1 MDQGHTL
8 TSPGFITLLSLVS
21 QDDWTL
27 HDQFKEQFVGSLSS
41 LICEFAVCFKFIK
54 FVIIPLQQIIV
65 CFVVQC

>member
-27 HDQFKEQFVGSLSS
+27 HDQLEEQFVGSLSS
-41 LICEFAVCFKFIK
+41 LICEFAVCFKFI
-54 FVIIPLQQIIV
+54 
-65 CFVVQC
+65 